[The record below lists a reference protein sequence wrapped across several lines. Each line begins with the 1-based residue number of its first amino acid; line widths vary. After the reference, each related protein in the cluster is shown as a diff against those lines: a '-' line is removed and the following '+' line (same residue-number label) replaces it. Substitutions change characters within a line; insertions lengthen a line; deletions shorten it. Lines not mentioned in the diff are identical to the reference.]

1 VVDYQFFF
9 RSGTSSALKDF
20 VRKCMLFD
28 RFLRPTATSLLNHP
42 FITGLAMENVL
53 DDTNEIN
60 DGLSSELDYSSSGLD

>member
-1 VVDYQFFF
+1 
-9 RSGTSSALKDF
+9 
-20 VRKCMLFD
+20 MLFD